1 MFYFPLR
8 IPKDITHK
16 YENDKF
22 VMCLRTKSRVVA
34 DKSSRAITAR
44 LDEYWMSL
52 HIANFNI
59 PSMLPV
65 NGQVTTETM
74 IALQQALQNYNSLKV
89 PERMICSSYPLN
101 ALSVM

>member
-1 MFYFPLR
+1 
-8 IPKDITHK
+8 
-16 YENDKF
+16 
-22 VMCLRTKSRVVA
+22 MCLRTKSRIVA
-34 DKSSRAITAR
+34 NKSSRAITAR
-44 LDEYWMSL
+44 LEEYWMSL
-52 HIANFNI
+52 RIADLNI

-89 PERMICSSYPLN
+89 PERMICSSDPLN